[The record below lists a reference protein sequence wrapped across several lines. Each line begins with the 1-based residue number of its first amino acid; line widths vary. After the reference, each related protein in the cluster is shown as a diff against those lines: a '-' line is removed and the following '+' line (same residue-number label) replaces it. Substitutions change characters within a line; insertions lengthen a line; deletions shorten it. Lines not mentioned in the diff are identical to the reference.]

1 MLLSIRYNR
10 DVFTHQ
16 GVLKV
21 KGISLETKKAYC
33 AKTRRSNYVASLRLE
48 GFTVSPDAAE
58 RELPSGE
65 ELLRKYRKQS

>member
-1 MLLSIRYNR
+1 ME
-10 DVFTHQ
+10 
-16 GVLKV
+16 
-21 KGISLETKKAYC
+21 GISLETKKAYC

-58 RELPSGE
+58 RELPTRE